1 MFFVA
6 SWSKV
11 NSLIETLRRKTI
23 PDGSA
28 VVAAVTG
35 RLLVVS
41 IVLFIELLSLS
52 PQSFDITNVDEAK

>member
-1 MFFVA
+1 MLFVA

-23 PDGSA
+23 PDGSV

-41 IVLFIELLSLS
+41 IVLFIELLSVS
-52 PQSFDITNVDEAK
+52 PQSFDKTNVDEAK